1 MFLPVGSGSGMLPG
15 GGSFVSLVSPDGC
28 GEGQRGGD
36 TDTDTATDLTVVI
49 QTMECKSTSAPP
61 RNKKWSTRN
70 GDEFTTFSFGHKDI
84 K

>member
-36 TDTDTATDLTVVI
+36 TATATDLTVVI
-49 QTMECKSTSAPP
+49 QTMECESSTAPSLSLSL
-61 RNKKWSTRN
+61 WSWLA
-70 GDEFTTFSFGHKDI
+70 
-84 K
+84 